1 MSAEAVFLGI
11 DVGSTA
17 AKAVVVDGAGAV
29 RGRAVHPSGTNLAA
43 SARAAADG
51 ALAAAGGPPVA
62 RCVATG
68 FGRRNAAFADD
79 TVTEITCHARGAA
92 AGVKPPFTL
101 VDIGGQDNKVIR
113 VGRDGR
119 VEDFTMNRKCA
130 AGTGAFLEE
139 IARRLG
145 LAIGDLEPA
154 ARRAAE
160 EAEIGSFCTVF
171 AATEVLQR
179 IRQGTPV
186 EAIAR
191 GALRSVVRR
200 VAEMAEFRGAVAL
213 SGGVAAHHP
222 LVAELLA
229 EELGTPVAVVPDPQ
243 CAGALGA
250 ALIALGAGKA
260 STAT

>member
-1 MSAEAVFLGI
+1 MDAEAVFLGV

-17 AKAVVVDGAGAV
+17 VKAVAVDASGAV
-29 RGRAVHPSGTNLAA
+29 RGRAVLPSGTDLAA
-43 SARAAADG
+43 SAKAAADG
-51 ALAAAGGPPVA
+51 ALAAAGAAAAA

-68 FGRRNAAFADD
+68 FGRRNALFAAEA
-79 TVTEITCHARGAA
+79 VTEITCHARGAA
-92 AGVKPPFTL
+92 AHVKPPFTL
-101 VDIGGQDNKVIR
+101 VDIGGQDNKIIR

-119 VEDFTMNRKCA
+119 VEDFSMNRKCA

-145 LAIGDLEPA
+145 LPTGELEPA
-154 ARRAAE
+154 ARRAVR

-171 AATEVLQR
+171 ASTEVLQR
-179 IRQGTPV
+179 IRQGEPV

-191 GALRSVVRR
+191 GALRSVARR
-200 VAEMAEFRGAVAL
+200 VAEMGEIRGALAL
-213 SGGVAAHHP
+213 SGGVVAFHP

-229 EELGTPVAVVPDPQ
+229 EETGCRVSVVPDPQ

-250 ALIALGAGKA
+250 ALIARDGAR
-260 STAT
+260 